1 MSKQVKQIAEPNFI
15 TRRDREMGRWTV
27 EECAPKR
34 GAAYTDPIGRVVVAP
49 VGVSE
54 LDRLIRAHELM
65 HAKISPADDWDEWV
79 NRGIATKESMIPVE
93 EVRVNMALTEL
104 GFDLSGLTDSNEDA
118 DGEYCAIH
126 EKWDAAVRF
135 AVGTAGTGGGKKFIT
150 GVRRHN
156 KQWADALSKIQKRI
170 IKELKSAQK
179 KRHNLY
185 STQKGRFGLAPEG
198 FIHVERLAEYVDRLT
213 EHPPQ
218 EQKESENS
226 QSQTS
231 ESTDENSEEK
241 DSDNNKVGVG
251 STTKV
256 NDPTK
261 DYKEILREINPLNDD
276 SWRNGTDWSKLVWGK
291 VPLHRVANGKLGRK
305 RVASAV
311 GKNPRRI
318 QRLLTDPQMRV
329 FDRVQRG
336 SGGVVLID
344 GSGSMRL
351 SHKNVLRILE
361 AAPGA
366 IVAIYSDMD
375 EGIGEVP
382 NIHIVAKDGK
392 MVASDK
398 EMPRFGAGNGCD
410 LPALEW
416 AIKQRE
422 RGSTPVVWVTDGGV
436 CVPHGGWS
444 PKFAVACIRTAQRNN
459 VLCVEDT
466 DEAIDALKKL
476 NSRKPVERKWP
487 EYFRHTIE
495 NLGGMS
501 KIQSVGK

>member
-156 KQWADALSKIQKRI
+156 KQWADALSKIQ
-170 IKELKSAQK
+170 A
-179 KRHNLY
+179 
-185 STQKGRFGLAPEG
+185 
-198 FIHVERLAEYVDRLT
+198 
-213 EHPPQ
+213 
-218 EQKESENS
+218 NS

-231 ESTDENSEEK
+231 ESTDENSEEQ

-375 EGIGEVP
+375 EGKGEVP

-436 CVPHGGWS
+436 CIPHGGWS

-495 NLGGMS
+495 SLGGMS

>member
-1 MSKQVKQIAEPNFI
+1 MSKKVKQIAEPNFI

-34 GAAYTDPIGRVVVAP
+34 GDAYTDPIGRRVVAP
-49 VGVSE
+49 IGTSE

-65 HAKISPADDWDEWV
+65 HAKISPADDWEKWV
-79 NRGIATKESMIPVE
+79 DRAIATKESMISVE
-93 EVRVNMALTEL
+93 EVRVNMALTQL
-104 GFDLSGLTDSNEDA
+104 GFDLSGLTDNNEDA

-126 EKWDAAVRF
+126 EQWDAAVRF
-135 AVGTAGTGGGKKFIT
+135 AVGTAGTGGGKKFLV

-156 KQWADALSKIQKRI
+156 KKWADALAKIQKRVL
-170 IKELKSAQK
+170 KELASAEK

-185 STQKGRFGLAPEG
+185 STRVSRAGIAPEG
-198 FIHVERLAEYVDRLT
+198 FLHVERLGEYIDRLT

-218 EQKESENS
+218 EEAPTQADATSGETESDDDGD
-226 QSQTS
+226 T
-231 ESTDENSEEK
+231 T
-241 DSDNNKVGVG
+241 KVGVG
-251 STTKV
+251 STEKV

-261 DYKEILREINPLNDD
+261 DYKEVLREIVPMNDD
-276 SWRNGTDWSKLVWGK
+276 SWRNMGEWSKLVWGK

-305 RVASAV
+305 RIASAV

-344 GSGSMRL
+344 GSGSMTL

-361 AAPGA
+361 ASPGA

-375 EGIGEVP
+375 EGKGEKP
-382 NIHIVAKDGK
+382 NIHILAKDGK

-436 CVPHGGWS
+436 CTSGGGWA
-444 PKFAVACIRTAQRNN
+444 PRLAVACIKTAQKHN

-466 DEAIDALKKL
+466 DEAVDALKKL

-495 NLGGMS
+495 NIGGMS
-501 KIQSVGK
+501 KLQSVGK